1 MKLLNTTIMKK
12 MLMLA
17 TAFTFATQLFAQ
29 NDPNAKKILDA
40 VSNKFK
46 TVKALQANYN
56 LTVTTKAGKNA
67 GTKTGTLLLKGQKF
81 VINDKS
87 LQIYS
92 DGKTTWRYEPE
103 ANEVTV
109 SPVDNNATGITPAKL
124 FTNFYDKDFSYKL
137 NGNKPMA
144 GKQLAEIELTPTTKN
159 KNYSKVYVY
168 VDQTQNMIM
177 SSKVVENSGNS
188 YNYSI
193 SNLKTNVALADN
205 QFVFDKS
212 KHPGVEE
219 ITQ

>member
-1 MKLLNTTIMKK
+1 MKK
-12 MLMLA
+12 MLILA
-17 TAFTFATQLFAQ
+17 VGIVLATQLFAQ

-46 TVKALQANYN
+46 TVKSLQANYN

-67 GTKTGTLLLKGQKF
+67 GTKSGTLLLKGQKY

-92 DGKTTWRYEPE
+92 DGKTTWRFDPD
-103 ANEVTV
+103 ANEVTTG
-109 SPVDNNATGITPAKL
+109 PVDNSGSGITPAKL

-137 NGNKPMA
+137 NGNKPVS
-144 GKQLAEIELTPTTKN
+144 GKQLTEIELTPTAKN

-168 VDQTQNMIM
+168 IDQAQNMIT

-193 SNLKTNVALADN
+193 SNLKTNVPLADN

>member
-1 MKLLNTTIMKK
+1 MKK
-12 MLMLA
+12 MLLLA
-17 TAFTFATQLFAQ
+17 TGFILATQLFAQ

-46 TVKALQANYN
+46 TIKSLQANYS

-67 GTKTGTLLLKGQKF
+67 GTKSGTLLLKGQKY

-92 DGKTTWRYEPE
+92 DGKTTWRYDPE
-103 ANEVTV
+103 ANEVTTG
-109 SPVDNNATGITPAKL
+109 PVDNSSGGITPAKL

-137 NGNKPMA
+137 NGNKPVG
-144 GKQLAEIELTPTTKN
+144 GKQLAEIELTPTAKN

-168 VDQTQNMIM
+168 IDQTQSMIT
-177 SSKVVENSGNS
+177 STKVVENSGNS
-188 YNYSI
+188 YNYSTN
-193 SNLKTNVALADN
+193 NLKTNVPLADN

>member
-1 MKLLNTTIMKK
+1 
-12 MLMLA
+12 MLA
-17 TAFTFATQLFAQ
+17 TAFVFATQLFAQ

-46 TVKALQANYN
+46 TVKALQANYS
-56 LTVTTKAGKNA
+56 LTVTNKAGKNA
-67 GTKTGTLLLKGQKF
+67 GTKTGTLLLKGQKY

-92 DGKTTWRYEPE
+92 DGTTTWRYEPE
-103 ANEVTV
+103 ANEVTT
-109 SPVDNNATGITPAKL
+109 SPVDNTASGITPAKL

-137 NGNKPMA
+137 NGNKPIA
-144 GKQLAEIELTPTTKN
+144 GKQLAEIELTPTAKN
-159 KNYSKVYVY
+159 KNYNKVYVY
-168 VDQTQNMIM
+168 VDQTQNMIV

-193 SNLKTNVALADN
+193 SNLKTNVPLADN